1 MPCIYK
7 ITNTINGKVYIGQTI
22 QPLAK
27 RWKQHKRNA
36 RGNETY
42 SIHRAIAKYG
52 EENFTIEC
60 LCNCSIEELD
70 MLEKKYIKDY
80 NSYSCGYNETHGGQG
95 KADVK
100 SLLSVKVVKQYTLKG
115 EYITK
120 YESCSE
126 ASRQTG
132 YSITNIDDCC
142 NNKIQQACG
151 FLWCYEGNEHS
162 IQPLFFGRVVSTR
175 MKPVIIYNDKERHIF
190 PSIRET
196 TKFLKVGKNTIWRR
210 CEGIITSPYKGYN
223 IEYYKEY

>member
-22 QPLAK
+22 QPLDK
-27 RWKQHKRNA
+27 RWSQHKRSA
-36 RGNETY
+36 RSKEAC

-70 MLEKKYIKDY
+70 RLEKKYIEDY
-80 NSYSCGYNETHGGQG
+80 NSYSGGYNETHGGQR

-100 SLLSVKVVKQYTLKG
+100 NLLSVKVVKQYTLKG

-120 YESCSE
+120 YESYSE

-151 FLWCYEGNEHS
+151 FLWCYEGNEHT
-162 IQPLFFGRVVSTR
+162 IQPLFFDRVVSTR
-175 MKPVIIYNDKERHIF
+175 MRSVIIYNDEEQQAF
-190 PSIRET
+190 PSIREAA
-196 TKFLKVGKNTIWRR
+196 KFLKVNKNTILRR

-223 IEYYKEY
+223 IEYYKE

>member
-22 QPLAK
+22 QPLDK
-27 RWKQHKRNA
+27 RWSQHKRSA
-36 RGNETY
+36 RSKEAY

-52 EENFTIEC
+52 EENFIIEC

-70 MLEKKYIKDY
+70 RLEKKYIEDY

-100 SLLSVKVVKQYTLKG
+100 NLLSVKVVKQYTLKG

-151 FLWCYEGNEHS
+151 FLWCYEGNEHT
-162 IQPLFFGRVVSTR
+162 IQPLFFDRVVSTR
-175 MKPVIIYNDKERHIF
+175 MRPVIIYNDKEQQTF

-196 TKFLKVGKNTIWRR
+196 AKFLKVNKNTILRR

-223 IEYYKEY
+223 IEYCKE